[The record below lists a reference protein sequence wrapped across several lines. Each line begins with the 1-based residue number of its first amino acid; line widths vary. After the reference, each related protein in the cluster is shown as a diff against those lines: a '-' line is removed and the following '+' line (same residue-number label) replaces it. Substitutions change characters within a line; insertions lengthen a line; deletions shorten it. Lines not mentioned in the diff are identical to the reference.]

1 MAIIKLDGGYNAL
14 PISYKR
20 GNPIPLDTTA
30 VWYDLAELQAYA
42 SSGVTAYVGQVL
54 SLVSEVKNE
63 EGAVTGHTSTAYII
77 ADTNG
82 TLEPIGTAPIGDEK
96 SIVVAEDG
104 TVSLKGVDA
113 LVFERD
119 IIGEDGQPTGEK
131 EEVQY
136 QILMT
141 KNGLTWVEPSK
152 TTVEGLATLIE
163 GLTQRV
169 KALEDD
175 HVGANDLA
183 EAIKDFATTG
193 DVAEATKDFVTTGAL
208 SEAIAD
214 FATTDEVDAAVKV
227 LADKIGVT
235 PEGETKTIYE
245 LIAAEVL
252 RATEAEGDLSDRI
265 GVAKT
270 DDADATGVYAYVDG
284 VVEALVNGVDPE
296 KIDSLNEL
304 IAWVEAHP
312 AIVEELDGRLDKVE
326 GILDGFGGE
335 EEPAT
340 VKDYVEGA
348 IAAHELVADG
358 KYATQEALAGVK
370 DTAEAAQT
378 ADQVATA
385 ISTALED
392 YSTTEEVGTA
402 IETALADY
410 YTADEVDAK
419 GYAVAADVERD
430 YAKKATTLAGYGIT
444 DAYTATQTDDAIAAK
459 IREMTGGES
468 AADVLLALN
477 NYKASNDREVWGD
490 EFVTSHTVEGVYT
503 PDYSGDSR
511 VDKLAAK
518 LNGIAEGAEVNT
530 IKTVKVN
537 NVTLVPDE
545 NRAVNIEVPTSIT
558 TLDGYTEL
566 DAKAGKGV
574 ADAAAAQGTA
584 NANAGEIATLKGIVN
599 GLKEDGTDGL
609 VKKVAALETEV
620 LVNTDARLDA
630 VEAILTGSDTDDS
643 DGLVGTVA
651 SHTTKLTTIETEFMP
666 AVGNAF
672 SSMNTA
678 FNEHGAKIL
687 DHDSAIEALETS
699 VENLGTSV
707 EAVEEEV
714 AGLSHGKFRTKDFV
728 EVCRDGGSVVLDPA
742 KLNEIPNPQLG
753 DIVSTSGML
762 DDAGLHMYSAV
773 LAESPTPVN
782 TWVNIITSRTQSYTN
797 LLNDVN
803 TIKGDYLKA
812 SDKEE
817 LQGNI
822 DALDAAIKAVI
833 DDEDGSTLNSIKDLA
848 VWVEEHETEVLPVI
862 EQNTKDIAAIY
873 TPASG
878 DTPASGVLVTE
889 VARLD
894 GRIDAINHAETGI
907 LALAKAYTDEKA
919 VTADGTTI
927 ESTNNVFSVK
937 AVSTDILVQGE
948 LELVLN
954 GGNATTGSATEA

>member
-119 IIGEDGQPTGEK
+119 IVGEDGQPTGEK

-141 KNGLTWVEPSK
+141 KTGLTWVEPSK

-183 EAIKDFATTG
+183 EAIKDFATT
-193 DVAEATKDFVTTGAL
+193 EEVT
-208 SEAIAD
+208 EAIKD
-214 FATTDEVDAAVKV
+214 FATTEEVTEAIKDFATDEEVAAAVKV
-227 LADKIGVT
+227 VADKIGVT

-340 VKDYVEGA
+340 VKGYVDDA
-348 IAAHELVADG
+348 ISAHELAADG
-358 KYATQEALAGVK
+358 KYATQDALAGVK
-370 DTAEAAQT
+370 ATAEAAQT

-410 YTADEVDAK
+410 YTADEVDGK

-430 YAKKATTLAGYGIT
+430 YAKKATTLEGYGIA
-444 DAYTATQTDDAIAAK
+444 DAYTATQTDAAIAAK
-459 IREMTGGES
+459 IKEMTGGES

-574 ADAAAAQGTA
+574 ADAATAQGTA

-630 VEAILTGSDTDDS
+630 VEAILTGSDADDS

-651 SHTTKLTTIETEFMP
+651 SHTSKLTTIETEFMP

-678 FNEHGAKIL
+678 FNEHTATLDRHSTAIL
-687 DHDSAIEALETS
+687 DHGYAIEALEAG
-699 VENLGTSV
+699 VDAV
-707 EAVEEEV
+707 EADL
-714 AGLSHGKFRTKDFV
+714 ATIGRFRTPEWTDSLNTV
-728 EVCRDGGSVVLDPA
+728 TDP
-742 KLNEIPNPQLG
+742 KLG
-753 DIVSTSGML
+753 DIATIVEARDGASMSS
-762 DDAGLHMYSAV
+762 AMYMY
-773 LAESPTPVN
+773 LAMHGEGTHKDWYRVITATDIEYVN
-782 TWVNIITSRTQSYTN
+782 MYYGFKNIAR
-797 LLNDVN
+797 
-803 TIKGDYLKA
+803 DYLKA

-878 DTPASGVLVTE
+878 ETPASGVLVTE

-894 GRIDAINHAETGI
+894 GRIDAIHHAETGI

-937 AVSTDILVQGE
+937 AVSTDVLVQGD

-954 GGNATTGSATEA
+954 GGSASTGVQA

>member
-30 VWYDLAELQAYA
+30 VWYDFDELQTYA
-42 SSGVTAYVGQVL
+42 QSGVTAYVGQVL

-63 EGAVTGHTSTAYII
+63 EGTVTGHTSTAYII

-104 TVSLKGVDA
+104 TVSLKGVDS

-141 KNGLTWVEPSK
+141 KTGLTWVEPSK
-152 TTVEGLATLIE
+152 TTVEGLATLID

-175 HVGANDLA
+175 HVGAQDLA
-183 EAIKDFATTG
+183 DAIKDFATTG

-214 FATTDEVDAAVKV
+214 FATTDEVDEAVKV

-270 DDADATGVYAYVDG
+270 DDANATGVYAYVDG
-284 VVEALVNGVDPE
+284 VVEALVNGIDPE

-340 VKDYVEGA
+340 VKGYVESA
-348 IAAHELVADG
+348 IAAHELTADG
-358 KYATQEALAGVK
+358 KYATQDALAGVK
-370 DTAEAAQT
+370 ATAEAAQT

-430 YAKKATTLAGYGIT
+430 YAKKATTLEGYGIT
-444 DAYTATQTDDAIAAK
+444 DAYTATQTDAAIAAK
-459 IREMTGGES
+459 IKEMTGGES

-490 EFVTSHTVEGVYT
+490 EFVTSHTIEGVYT

-511 VDKLAAK
+511 VDKLATK
-518 LNGIAEGAEVNT
+518 LNGIEAGAEVNT
-530 IKTVKVN
+530 VVTVKRNGVA
-537 NVTLVPDE
+537 LVPDSD
-545 NRAVNIEVPTSIT
+545 RAVNIEVPTSIT

-574 ADAAAAQGTA
+574 ADAATAQGTA

-651 SHTTKLTTIETEFMP
+651 GHTTALTTLTTETIP
-666 AVGNAF
+666 GI
-672 SSMNTA
+672 NTTLGEHA
-678 FNEHGAKIL
+678 ESLNQHGAKIL
-687 DHDSAIEALETS
+687 DHDSAIEALGASVTGLGQAAGQRFDAIETDLAT
-699 VENLGTSV
+699 VGR
-707 EAVEEEV
+707 
-714 AGLSHGKFRTKDFV
+714 FRTPTWTTSLNTV
-728 EVCRDGGSVVLDPA
+728 TDP
-742 KLNEIPNPQLG
+742 KLG
-753 DIVSTSGML
+753 DIATLGGTETVDPQTY
-762 DDAGLHMYSAV
+762 MYQATHG
-773 LAESPTPVN
+773 EGTYN
-782 TWVNIITSRTQSYTN
+782 QWVRIITSVDREYLTTVSK
-797 LLNDVN
+797 VN
-803 TIKGDYLKA
+803 TINSDYLKA

-848 VWVEEHETEVLPVI
+848 VWVEEHETDVLPVI
-862 EQNTKDIAAIY
+862 EKNTADIAAIY

-894 GRIDAINHAETGI
+894 GRIDAIHHAETGI

-919 VTADGTTI
+919 VVADGTTI
-927 ESTNNVFSVK
+927 ENKEGTLSVK
-937 AVSTDILVQGE
+937 AVSTDVLVQGD

-954 GGNATTGSATEA
+954 GGSANTGVQA

>member
-30 VWYDLAELQAYA
+30 VWYDFDELQTYA
-42 SSGVTAYVGQVL
+42 QSGVTAYVGQVL

-63 EGAVTGHTSTAYII
+63 EGTVTGHTSTAYII

-104 TVSLKGVDA
+104 TVSLKGVDS

-141 KNGLTWVEPSK
+141 KTGLTWVEPSK
-152 TTVEGLATLIE
+152 TTVEGLATLID

-175 HVGANDLA
+175 HVGAQDLA
-183 EAIKDFATTG
+183 DAIKDFATTG
-193 DVAEATKDFVTTGAL
+193 DVTEATKDFVTTGAL

-214 FATTDEVDAAVKV
+214 FATTDEVDEAVKV

-270 DDADATGVYAYVDG
+270 DDANATGVYAYVDG
-284 VVEALVNGVDPE
+284 VVEALVNGIDPE

-340 VKDYVEGA
+340 VKGYVEGA
-348 IAAHELVADG
+348 IAAHELTADG
-358 KYATQEALAGVK
+358 KYATQDALAGVK
-370 DTAEAAQT
+370 ATAEAAQT
-378 ADQVATA
+378 AEQVGTA
-385 ISTALED
+385 ISTALES
-392 YSTTEEVGTA
+392 YSDTDAVNELIGV
-402 IETALADY
+402 ALEDY
-410 YTADEVDAK
+410 YTSEEVDGK
-419 GYAVAADVERD
+419 GYAVAADVEKD
-430 YAKKATTLAGYGIT
+430 YAKKATTLEGYGIT
-444 DAYTATQTDDAIAAK
+444 DAYTATQTDAAIAAK
-459 IREMTGGES
+459 IKEMTGGES

-511 VDKLAAK
+511 IDKLATK
-518 LNGIAEGAEVNT
+518 LNGIEAGAEVNT
-530 IKTVKVN
+530 VVTVKRNGVA
-537 NVTLVPDE
+537 LVPD
-545 NRAVNIEVPTSIT
+545 NDRAVNIEVPTSIT

-651 SHTTKLTTIETEFMP
+651 GHTTALTTLTTETIP
-666 AVGNAF
+666 GI
-672 SSMNTA
+672 NTTLGELA
-678 FNEHGAKIL
+678 EWQYTQSGKIL
-687 DHDSAIEALETS
+687 DHGYAIEALEAG
-699 VENLGTSV
+699 VEGLGTSV
-707 EAVEEEV
+707 GAIEEELATV
-714 AGLSHGKFRTKDFV
+714 GRFRTPNYTNSLD
-728 EVCRDGGSVVLDPA
+728 EVT
-742 KLNEIPNPQLG
+742 NPRLG
-753 DIVSTSGML
+753 DIATIGPNDRYEPQTYLFEAFHGEGTS
-762 DDAGLHMYSAV
+762 H
-773 LAESPTPVN
+773 E
-782 TWVNIITSRTQSYTN
+782 WVRLITNQDIEYRN
-797 LLNDVN
+797 LLSDVN
-803 TIKGDYLKA
+803 TVKGDYLKA
-812 SDKEE
+812 ADKTE

-848 VWVEEHETEVLPVI
+848 VWVEEHETDVLPVI
-862 EQNTKDIAAIY
+862 EKNTADIAAIY

-878 DTPASGVLVTE
+878 ETPASGVLVTE

-894 GRIDAINHAETGI
+894 GRIDAIHHAETGI

-919 VTADGTTI
+919 VVADGTTI
-927 ESTNNVFSVK
+927 ENNEGTLSVK
-937 AVSTDILVQGE
+937 AVSTDVLVQGD

-954 GGNATTGSATEA
+954 GGSASTGVQA

>member
-63 EGAVTGHTSTAYII
+63 EGAVTGYTSTAYII

-96 SIVVAEDG
+96 TIVVAEDG

-152 TTVEGLATLIE
+152 TTVEGLATLID

-175 HVGANDLA
+175 HVGADDLA
-183 EAIKDFATTG
+183 EAIKDFAT
-193 DVAEATKDFVTTGAL
+193 D
-208 SEAIAD
+208 SEV
-214 FATTDEVDAAVKV
+214 EAAVKV
-227 LADKIGVT
+227 VADKIGVT

-284 VVEALVNGVDPE
+284 IVEALVNGVDPE

-335 EEPAT
+335 NEPAK
-340 VKDYVEGA
+340 VKTYV
-348 IAAHELVADG
+348 DDTF
-358 KYATQEALAGVK
+358 ATKSE
-370 DTAEAAQT
+370 AQT
-378 ADQVATA
+378 ATQVATA

-402 IETALADY
+402 IETALDDY
-410 YTADEVDAK
+410 YTAEEVDNK
-419 GYAVAADVERD
+419 GYAVADDVERD

-444 DAYTATQTDDAIAAK
+444 DAYTATETDNAIRAK
-459 IREMTGGES
+459 IQEMTGGES
-468 AADVLLALN
+468 AADVLGLLN
-477 NYKASNDREVWGD
+477 DYKASNDREVWGD
-490 EFVTSHTVEGVYT
+490 DFVTNHTAEGKYEPV
-503 PDYSGDSR
+503 YSGESR
-511 VDKLAAK
+511 VDKHANRILALEEKVGHDADTGVEASGLFAEIDAVSVRAEKGITDAAKADAKADANAEAITLANNAHNALANIVNGADNADSHAAKLAALAAK
-518 LNGIAEGAEVNT
+518 DLLLDEQIAALQGIDTTLQGTVADQGGKIAALESKDAELLGLINGKVAQGDFNALNAKVDTGDKNVSTYVADAITARAYDDTAVKALITAE
-530 IKTVKVN
+530 
-537 NVTLVPDE
+537 E
-545 NRAVNIEVPTSIT
+545 NRAKAEEERLAGLIGAEASRA
-558 TLDGYTEL
+558 DTEEKRIVGL
-566 DAKAGKGV
+566 VEAEAAR
-574 ADAAAAQGTA
+574 ADAAEKA
-584 NANAGEIATLKGIVN
+584 NKALI
-599 GLKEDGTDGL
+599 DG
-609 VKKVAALETEV
+609 
-620 LVNTDARLDA
+620 
-630 VEAILTGSDTDDS
+630 
-643 DGLVGTVA
+643 
-651 SHTTKLTTIETEFMP
+651 
-666 AVGNAF
+666 
-672 SSMNTA
+672 
-678 FNEHGAKIL
+678 
-687 DHDSAIEALETS
+687 
-699 VENLGTSV
+699 
-707 EAVEEEV
+707 
-714 AGLSHGKFRTKDFV
+714 
-728 EVCRDGGSVVLDPA
+728 
-742 KLNEIPNPQLG
+742 
-753 DIVSTSGML
+753 
-762 DDAGLHMYSAV
+762 
-773 LAESPTPVN
+773 
-782 TWVNIITSRTQSYTN
+782 
-797 LLNDVN
+797 
-803 TIKGDYLKA
+803 
-812 SDKEE
+812 
-817 LQGNI
+817 
-822 DALDAAIKAVI
+822 LDAAIKAVL
-833 DDEDGSTLNSIKDLA
+833 DNEGGALDSIKELA
-848 VWVEEHETEVLPVI
+848 TWVEEHESEVLPVI
-862 EQNTKDIAAIY
+862 EKNTTDIAALTTRVVANEKAIGE
-873 TPASG
+873 TLPA
-878 DTPASGVLVTE
+878 
-889 VARLD
+889 
-894 GRIDAINHAETGI
+894 AIAT
-907 LALAKAYTDEKA
+907 ALESAKAYTDEKA

-937 AVSTDILVQGE
+937 AVSTDTLVQGE

-954 GGNATTGSATEA
+954 GGSASTGVQA

>member
-30 VWYDLAELQAYA
+30 VWYDFDELQTYA
-42 SSGVTAYVGQVL
+42 QSGVTAYVGQVL

-104 TVSLKGVDA
+104 TVSLKGVDS

-141 KNGLTWVEPSK
+141 KTGLTWVEPSK

-175 HVGANDLA
+175 HVGAQDLA
-183 EAIKDFATTG
+183 DAIKDFATTG
-193 DVAEATKDFVTTGAL
+193 DVTEATKDFVTTGAL
-208 SEAIAD
+208 SEAIKD
-214 FATTDEVDAAVKV
+214 FATTDEVDEAVKV

-326 GILDGFGGE
+326 GILDGIGGE

-340 VKDYVEGA
+340 VKGYVEGA
-348 IAAHELVADG
+348 FAAHELAADG
-358 KYATQEALAGVK
+358 KYATQDALAGVK
-370 DTAEAAQT
+370 ATAEAAQT
-378 ADQVATA
+378 AEQVGTA
-385 ISTALED
+385 ISTALES
-392 YSTTEEVGTA
+392 YSDTDAVNELIGV
-402 IETALADY
+402 ALEDY
-410 YTADEVDAK
+410 YTSEEVDGK
-419 GYAVAADVERD
+419 GYAVAADVEKA
-430 YAKKATTLAGYGIT
+430 YAKKATTLAGYGIA
-444 DAYTATQTDDAIAAK
+444 DAYTATQTDEAIAAK
-459 IREMTGGES
+459 IKEMTGGES
-468 AADVLLALN
+468 AADVLVALN

-490 EFVTSHTVEGVYT
+490 EFVASHTVEGVYT

-511 VDKLAAK
+511 VDKLATK
-518 LNGIAEGAEVNT
+518 LNGIEADAEVNT
-530 IKTVKVN
+530 IVTVKRNGVA
-537 NVTLVPDE
+537 LVPDSD
-545 NRAVNIEVPTSIT
+545 RAVNIEVPTSIT

-566 DAKAGKGV
+566 DTKAQKGV
-574 ADAAAAQGTA
+574 DDAAAAQGTA
-584 NANAGEIATLKGIVN
+584 NANAGEISTLKGIVN

-651 SHTTKLTTIETEFMP
+651 SHTTALTTLTTETIP
-666 AVGNAF
+666 GINA
-672 SSMNTA
+672 TLG
-678 FNEHGAKIL
+678 EHTERLNQHGTKIL
-687 DHDSAIEALETS
+687 DHGYAIEALEAGVTG
-699 VENLGTSV
+699 LGQATGQRLDAV
-707 EAVEEEV
+707 EADL
-714 AGLSHGKFRTKDFV
+714 ATIGRFRTPEWTDSLNGV
-728 EVCRDGGSVVLDPA
+728 TDP
-742 KLNEIPNPQLG
+742 KLG
-753 DIVSTSGML
+753 DIATIVEAMDGASMSASL
-762 DDAGLHMYSAV
+762 YMY
-773 LAESPTPVN
+773 LAMHGEGTHKGWYRVI
-782 TWVNIITSRTQSYTN
+782 TDTDVEYQNIKWGVKNIAF
-797 LLNDVN
+797 
-803 TIKGDYLKA
+803 DYLKA
-812 SDKEE
+812 ADKEE

-848 VWVEEHETEVLPVI
+848 VWVEEHETDVLPVI
-862 EQNTKDIAAIY
+862 EKNTADIAAIY

-878 DTPASGVLVTE
+878 ETPASGVLVTE

-894 GRIDAINHAETGI
+894 GRIDAIHHAETGI

-919 VTADGTTI
+919 VVADGTTI
-927 ESTNNVFSVK
+927 ENKEGTLSVK
-937 AVSTDILVQGE
+937 AVSTDVLVQGD

-954 GGNATTGSATEA
+954 GGSANTGVQA